1 MLIVAPGRARRG
13 AGAGVRCSAYDRGV
27 TFSGS
32 IATPVG
38 VLEVHSDGAAVRR
51 VTWPRPGFVTPSVSG
66 ASERAMRDPL
76 LAEALAQLE
85 AYFAGS
91 LSAFDVPFDLGVQ
104 SEVSGAVL
112 RALYDTVLH
121 GETVTYGELAAHSGT
136 AVPARAIGS
145 IMGANPIPIIVPCH
159 RVVASDGLGGY
170 SGGRPGE
177 GLRMKRWLLEHEGAL
192 PQALF

>member
-1 MLIVAPGRARRG
+1 M
-13 AGAGVRCSAYDRGV
+13 

-38 VLEVHSDGAAVRR
+38 VLEVHSDGVAIRR
-51 VTWPRPGFVTPSVSG
+51 VTWPRPGRATPVGGVGS
-66 ASERAMRDPL
+66 AAEQDPL

-85 AYFAGS
+85 AYFAGRR
-91 LSAFDVPFDLGVQ
+91 AGFDLPFDLGAQTDVTN
-104 SEVSGAVL
+104 SVL
-112 RALYDTVLH
+112 HALYVTVAH
-121 GETVTYGELAAHSGT
+121 GETVTYGELAERSGT

-170 SGGRPGE
+170 SGGAPGD
-177 GLRMKRWLLEHEGAL
+177 GLRTKRWLLEHEGAL
-192 PQALF
+192 PPALF